1 MVIAP
6 RRATRNGDAAGISVY
21 GRPGYLIQS
30 DVLAVLG
37 ILTTRT
43 IRLRCV
49 PTESWPT
56 AKRVVLSRAWCE
68 AVVQR
73 GINYVDP
80 VNSPETPARQVNMK
94 SGALEDTELS
104 AVNKAFGRK
113 FNIVS
118 FRWLSPEEV

>member
-1 MVIAP
+1 M
-6 RRATRNGDAAGISVY
+6 
-21 GRPGYLIQS
+21 
-30 DVLAVLG
+30 
-37 ILTTRT
+37 
-43 IRLRCV
+43 
-49 PTESWPT
+49 
-56 AKRVVLSRAWCE
+56 VLSRAWCE

-118 FRWLSPEEV
+118 FRWLSPSVFFTFLQNCNRIVIFCNFL

>member
-1 MVIAP
+1 MY
-6 RRATRNGDAAGISVY
+6 TAA
-21 GRPGYLIQS
+21 PGYLIQS

-37 ILTTRT
+37 NILTTRDDT
-43 IRLRCV
+43 FTVRAYG
-49 PTESWPT
+49 EGT
-56 AKRVVLSRAWCE
+56 AKGWCCRARGAKRWC
-68 AVVQR
+68 R
-73 GINYVDP
+73 GGSNYVDP

>member
-1 MVIAP
+1 M
-6 RRATRNGDAAGISVY
+6 
-21 GRPGYLIQS
+21 
-30 DVLAVLG
+30 
-37 ILTTRT
+37 
-43 IRLRCV
+43 
-49 PTESWPT
+49 
-56 AKRVVLSRAWCE
+56 
-68 AVVQR
+68 
-73 GINYVDP
+73 DP